1 MKHFFPLFI
10 VPTLVIPALLCVS
23 CAKSQVAVP
32 ASPSSPA
39 ALIVSSPG
47 QPATPQFALAA
58 PVADTGPYKKPTVPG
73 AIHLEAEDGV
83 LTGNTVLTTR
93 PGFSGTGYVSQFE
106 KDGAKVAWTIP
117 NVKPGIY
124 RALLRY
130 SAPFGA
136 KSSDLAVNGKVISV
150 ALPGTGDKFAD
161 LPAGKVELTAGTN
174 TIEIRRGW
182 GYYDVDALDFVPA
195 PAGVPPAKVSAALS
209 DPQAT
214 PEARAL
220 MRLLA
225 QTYGAKTLS
234 GQVNAD
240 DTEYIRSVTGKTP
253 AIMAGDFMDYSPS
266 RLAYGA
272 DPKGETERVIQAAQ
286 AGQVVSMLWHWN
298 APTGLLNKM
307 GIDAQGK
314 PNNLMWYK
322 GFYTDATTFDV
333 QKALADPHSA
343 DYALLLR
350 DMDAIAAQLQ
360 KFSDAKVPVLWRPL
374 HEGEGGWFWWG
385 AKGPDAYKK
394 LWRLMHD
401 RFTNVHHLHNLI
413 WVYSSGV
420 KPEWYPGD
428 DVVDIVGIDEYPS
441 DVSDPLSTVWD
452 TLQSQYAGR
461 KMLALTEFG
470 GVPDI
475 AKMQRYGVYWAYF
488 ASWGG
493 DLGPHKVS
501 PAELTRL
508 YHEPVVVNE
517 SELKK
522 EAGR

>member
-1 MKHFFPLFI
+1 MKYAML
-10 VPTLVIPALLCVS
+10 LSIPFVLL
-23 CAKSQVAVP
+23 A
-32 ASPSSPA
+32 
-39 ALIVSSPG
+39 VSSA
-47 QPATPQFALAA
+47 QAQA
-58 PVADTGPYKKPTVPG
+58 PKTSVPG
-73 AIHLEAEDGV
+73 AIHLEAEDGT

-93 PGFSGTGYVSQFE
+93 PGFSGKGYAGDFVP
-106 KDGAKVAWTIP
+106 DGAKIAWTIP
-117 NVKPGIY
+117 SAKPGIY

-130 SAPFGA
+130 SAPFGD
-136 KSSDLAVNGKVISV
+136 KHTEIAVNGKATEV
-150 ALPGTGDKFAD
+150 ALPGTGDKFAS

-174 TIEIRRGW
+174 TVEIRRGW
-182 GYYDVDALDFVPA
+182 GYYDLDAIDFVPA
-195 PAGVPPAKVSAALS
+195 PASVPPAKVSAALS
-209 DPQAT
+209 DPLAT
-214 PEARAL
+214 PAAKAL
-220 MRLLA
+220 MRTLA
-225 QTYGAKTLS
+225 QTYGTKTLS

-240 DTEYIRSVTGKTP
+240 DTAYVQSTTGKTP

-272 DPKGETERVIQAAQ
+272 DPKNESERVIQAAK

-298 APTGLLNKM
+298 APSGLLNTM
-307 GIDAQGK
+307 GTDAQGK

-333 QKALADPHSA
+333 QKALADPNSA
-343 DYALLLR
+343 DYKLLLR

-360 KFSDAKVPVLWRPL
+360 KFSDANVPVLWRPL

-394 LWRLMHD
+394 LWRLLHD
-401 RFTNVHHLHNLI
+401 RLTNVHHLHNLI

-452 TLQSQYAGR
+452 TLHGQYAGR

-475 AKMQRYGVYWAYF
+475 AKMQRYGVFWAYF

-501 PAELTRL
+501 PAELKRL
-508 YHEPVVVNE
+508 YHEPVVVNQDD
-517 SELKK
+517 LAK
-522 EAGR
+522 

>member
-1 MKHFFPLFI
+1 MKHWFPL
-10 VPTLVIPALLCVS
+10 LLAPAFLCVS

-32 ASPSSPA
+32 APPSAPA
-39 ALIVSSPG
+39 ALIVSSPS
-47 QPATPQFALAA
+47 QPPTPQYVVAA
-58 PVADTGPYKKPTVPG
+58 KIDMGPYKKPAAPG
-73 AIHLEAEDGV
+73 AIHLEAEGGT
-83 LTGNTVLTTR
+83 LTGNTVQTTR
-93 PGFSGTGYVSQFE
+93 PGFSGTGYVSGFE
-106 KDGAKVAWTIP
+106 KDGAKAAWTIP
-117 NVKPGIY
+117 NARPGIY
-124 RALLRY
+124 RVLLRY
-130 SAPFGA
+130 SAPFGDKNA
-136 KSSDLAVNGKVISV
+136 ELAVNGKVISV
-150 ALPGTGDKFAD
+150 MLPGTGDRFAT

-174 TIEIRRGW
+174 TVEIRRGW
-182 GYYDVDALDFVPA
+182 GYYDLDALDFVPA
-195 PAGVPPAKVSAALS
+195 VAAGPPAKVSAALS

-214 PEARAL
+214 PKAWAL
-220 MRLLA
+220 MRTLA
-225 QTYGAKTLS
+225 QTYGVKTLS

-240 DTEYIRSVTGKTP
+240 DTAYIQSVTGKTP

-272 DPKGETERVIQAAQ
+272 DPKNESERVIKAAQ
-286 AGQVVSMLWHWN
+286 SGQVVSMLWHWN
-298 APTGLLNKM
+298 APSGLLNKM
-307 GIDAQGK
+307 GVDAQGK
-314 PNNLMWYK
+314 PNNPMWYK

-333 QKALADPHSA
+333 QKALADPNSA
-343 DYALLLR
+343 DYKLLLR

-394 LWRLMHD
+394 LWRLLHD
-401 RFTNVHHLHNLI
+401 RLTNVHHLHNLI

-420 KPEWYPGD
+420 KPDWYPGD
-428 DVVDIVGIDEYPS
+428 DVVDVIGIDEYPA
-441 DVSDPLSTVWD
+441 DVSDPLSSVWD

-488 ASWGG
+488 ASWSG

-501 PAELTRL
+501 PNELTRL
-508 YHEPVVVNE
+508 YHEPVVINR
-517 SELKK
+517 SDLT
-522 EAGR
+522 GR